1 MERKILQVLDFDF
14 GESEIHEIG
23 SEISDLEFQE
33 EMRKKKEAP
42 LSFKI
47 ETGGVKIK
55 FQLYDDI
62 GEKQINALISGVSKL
77 TNNVLEDAE
86 KDTEFIEQKKN
97 RIVNKGNFHVPGT
110 RSDLSEEVI
119 NANNDRLNVLKRL
132 ENESKSINFGFIPSE
147 SCAYLEYN

>member
-55 FQLYDDI
+55 FQLMI
-62 GEKQINALISGVSKL
+62 LAKSK
-77 TNNVLEDAE
+77 
-86 KDTEFIEQKKN
+86 
-97 RIVNKGNFHVPGT
+97 
-110 RSDLSEEVI
+110 
-119 NANNDRLNVLKRL
+119 
-132 ENESKSINFGFIPSE
+132 
-147 SCAYLEYN
+147 